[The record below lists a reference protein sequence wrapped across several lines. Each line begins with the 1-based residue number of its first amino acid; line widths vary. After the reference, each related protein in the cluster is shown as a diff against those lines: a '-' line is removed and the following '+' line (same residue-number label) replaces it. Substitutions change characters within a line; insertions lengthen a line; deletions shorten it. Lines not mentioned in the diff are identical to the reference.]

1 MLPQRGNHPTA
12 QGFESLRDF
21 AKQQH
26 RRVNHRDLI
35 NGEFLHC
42 CLPPAQFSTPPCH
55 RSLPFPAPKGPC
67 YHSNSPGEPVR
78 YLDLLKQLC
87 RYSRRVSSAPT
98 PAYMMS
104 SGTNTHYRMKFRRIE
119 P

>member
-12 QGFESLRDF
+12 QGFEYLRDF

-42 CLPPAQFSTPPCH
+42 CLPPAQLSTPPCH

-67 YHSNSPGEPVR
+67 YHGNSPGEPGSYTLRGAVLGLARAIMQVFMVSIACIHACLCNVQR
-78 YLDLLKQLC
+78 Y
-87 RYSRRVSSAPT
+87 
-98 PAYMMS
+98 
-104 SGTNTHYRMKFRRIE
+104 
-119 P
+119 